1 MSCLSG
7 LQFPTKCIS
16 TTFPQVGEKDSPE
29 TSSELSEPPASPKK
43 QLDKISPEKS
53 PEPMEHA
60 VSVTAFSLPKNCLT
74 DSSCEVV
81 SPESLPDS
89 YGDES
94 SPQPDE
100 KDNTEVFLKP
110 NTNSILESS
119 DAPKTS
125 DTETSATT
133 ESCDKELPE
142 GTDPKDEIASL
153 NTSNNQDLLPEF
165 QSKCCHSEPMEQ
177 NTNCDDSSENPECGV
192 MQSAKEEVVAEQQQE
207 ENTDGLSDVSH
218 HISLPLVED
227 VKGKI
232 YCMRVN
238 PGFMTLR
245 FTHLCRFPN
254 AVYCVEYCTSVFYTF
269 ITFNMKVHGEPG
281 V

>member
-1 MSCLSG
+1 MPAMICNRFYDNVNQYCHVSSG
-7 LQFPTKCIS
+7 LQLSAKCIS
-16 TTFPQVGEKDSPE
+16 TTFPQIGEKDSPE

-53 PEPMEHA
+53 PEPMEQMVA
-60 VSVTAFSLPKNCLT
+60 VTAFSLPNNCVT

-133 ESCDKELPE
+133 ESCDKESPD

-153 NTSNNQDLLPEF
+153 NTSNDQDLLPVS
-165 QSKCCHSEPMEQ
+165 QSKCCHSEPIEQ
-177 NTNCDDSSENPECGV
+177 RKSCDGSSENAECELV
-192 MQSAKEEVVAEQQQE
+192 ESAKEEVVAEQQQE

-218 HISLPLVED
+218 HISLPLIED

-232 YCMRVN
+232 YCVRVN
-238 PGFMTLR
+238 PVTCLAK
-245 FTHLCRFPN
+245 LN
-254 AVYCVEYCTSVFYTF
+254 
-269 ITFNMKVHGEPG
+269 
-281 V
+281 

>member
-1 MSCLSG
+1 MQTNIVMSLSG
-7 LQFPTKCIS
+7 LQLPAKCIS
-16 TTFPQVGEKDSPE
+16 TTFPQIGEEGIPE
-29 TSSELSEPPASPKK
+29 TSSELGEPPASPKK
-43 QLDKISPEKS
+43 QLDNISPEKS
-53 PEPMEHA
+53 PEPMEQA
-60 VSVTAFSLPKNCLT
+60 VAVTAFSLPNNCVS

-89 YGDES
+89 YVDES

-133 ESCDKELPE
+133 ESCDKE
-142 GTDPKDEIASL
+142 GTDPKNEIASL
-153 NTSNNQDLLPEF
+153 NISNNEDLLPEF

-177 NTNCDDSSENPECGV
+177 SKNCDGSSENPECGL

-207 ENTDGLSDVSH
+207 ENTDGLSD
-218 HISLPLVED
+218 ISLPLIED
-227 VKGKI
+227 VKGEI
-232 YCMRVN
+232 YCV
-238 PGFMTLR
+238 
-245 FTHLCRFPN
+245 C
-254 AVYCVEYCTSVFYTF
+254 E
-269 ITFNMKVHGEPG
+269 
-281 V
+281 